1 MLERIK
7 FFLPQVY
14 KNDPLAQSVLQGI
27 EKYTDEIKAFIWE
40 KFQQLSVSTAGKDGV
55 GEWEKELAI
64 TPANANL
71 DVRRAIVKARL
82 MRPPTMIPERLT
94 AIANQFTYNNLAQVI
109 HKKRT
114 YILEVRVPLDDIIS
128 SREMYNE
135 IFIAKPAHLSICV
148 VMEIFHKW
156 EIHYRATIQQVVD
169 ARHCFWNLGNVERA
183 RWDGEFPAD
192 GTIRGTG
199 IRPDSKCQE
208 RQYHTIAM
216 QMYTDAKQRQRWYN
230 IADGSVV
237 ADGSHFANG
246 SKMRGL
252 VEHAVTFSVVKN
264 NMESGAIPI

>member
-7 FFLPQVY
+7 YFLPQVY

-27 EKYTDEIKAFIWE
+27 EKYTDEIKGFIWE
-40 KFQQLSVSTAGKDGV
+40 KFQQLSVSTASDGV

-64 TPANANL
+64 TPVNTNL
-71 DVRRAIVKARL
+71 GVRKAIVKARL

-94 AIANQFTYNNLAQVI
+94 AIANQFTYNNSAQVI

-135 IFIAKPAHLSICV
+135 IFIAKPAHLSIYLA
-148 VMEIFHKW
+148 MEIFQPIPISHKA
-156 EIHYRATIQQVVD
+156 EIVQIVD

-199 IRPDSKCQE
+199 IRPDSKYQE
-208 RQYHTIAM
+208 RQYHTVAM
-216 QMYTDAKQRQRWYN
+216 QMYTDAKQRQRWHN

-264 NMESGAIPI
+264 NIESGAIPI